1 MGSSFALEI
10 LTPEKRFYSGEVEIV
25 IARTHSGE
33 EGFLA
38 NHIWACKLL
47 DSGLIRLRESGSKE
61 EKHAEISGG
70 FIDVHGDVFIFTD
83 SAEWVQTTQG

>member
-1 MGSSFALEI
+1 MAKSFMLEI

-25 IARTHSGE
+25 IVRTLSGE

-47 DSGLIRLRESGSKE
+47 GSGLLKFREPGTKE
-61 EKHAEISGG
+61 EKTAEISGG
-70 FIDVHGDVFIFTD
+70 FIDVHGDIFVFTD
-83 SAEWVQTTQG
+83 SAEWMEAT